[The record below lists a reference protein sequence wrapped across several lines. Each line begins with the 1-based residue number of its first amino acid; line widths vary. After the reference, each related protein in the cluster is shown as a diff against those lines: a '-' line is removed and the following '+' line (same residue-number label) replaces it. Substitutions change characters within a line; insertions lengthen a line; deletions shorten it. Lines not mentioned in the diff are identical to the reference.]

1 MNVLIDRC
9 MKRSNLVQE
18 LYESWYL
25 VHQVAGQQATFA
37 TDVAELCEESIALC
51 RLCKHTWETLWNQL
65 FDVHVSNNV
74 EIVGR
79 SFRTILDRS
88 IEVATKIR
96 DSAAR
101 AEKKGQPIALAEQV
115 VSSLTELEAVK
126 DEFEEKW
133 PFFDTKMSEEAHADF
148 LRGDYITAEQALQ
161 EALNELQS
169 GDLETLEPNDRP
181 VRIDPKPES
190 QVAGVHS

>member
-25 VHQVAGQQATFA
+25 VHQEAGQQATFA

-51 RLCKHTWETLWNQL
+51 RLCKHTWEALWNQL

-79 SFRTILDRS
+79 SFRTVLDRS

-96 DSAAR
+96 GSAAR

-126 DEFEEKW
+126 SELAEKW
-133 PFFDTKMSEEAHADF
+133 PFIDEKMAG
-148 LRGDYITAEQALQ
+148 RITC
-161 EALNELQS
+161 
-169 GDLETLEPNDRP
+169 
-181 VRIDPKPES
+181 
-190 QVAGVHS
+190 

>member
-1 MNVLIDRC
+1 MPAL
-9 MKRSNLVQE
+9 
-18 LYESWYL
+18 
-25 VHQVAGQQATFA
+25 QAHLGA
-37 TDVAELCEESIALC
+37 
-51 RLCKHTWETLWNQL
+51 LWNQL

-79 SFRTILDRS
+79 SFRTVLDRS

-101 AEKKGQPIALAEQV
+101 AEKKGQPIALAEPV

-126 DEFEEKW
+126 VEFEEKW
-133 PFFDTKMSEEAHADF
+133 PFFDPKMSEEAHADF

-161 EALNELQS
+161 EALDELQS
-169 GDLETLEPNDRP
+169 GDSEAYEPSDRP
-181 VRIDPKPES
+181 VGIEPNPEG
-190 QVAGVHS
+190 QAAGVHP